1 MASLAPTVSERELRL
16 RQRIDVLTDERDAAL
31 AELTSI
37 RNDIRK
43 ARTATARQPDD
54 PAHAWLA
61 EYDRRR
67 AARKA
72 RRRERAA

>member
-16 RQRIDVLTDERDAAL
+16 RQRIDTLTDERDAAL
-31 AELTSI
+31 VELASL

-43 ARTATARQPDD
+43 ARNAVARQPDD
-54 PAHAWLA
+54 PAHKWLA

-72 RRRERAA
+72 RRRKAAA